1 MLHPVKNKL
10 AKSISVIYKA
20 REFVS
25 YNALITLYNSLFL
38 PHVSYCCEIWAS
50 TFKSNLQKIVTLQK
64 RCIRIIHKVDRLYH
78 TSALFRKINSLK
90 FLDIVKFKGLQIV
103 YRAYHN
109 NLPTNLQSYFM
120 LNRGTVSYDMRSR
133 DKFKIKYVRTS
144 LRSKLVSI
152 IGPKWWNQL
161 PQSIRECVNIESFK
175 KALKYF
181 LITSYV

>member
-1 MLHPVKNKL
+1 M
-10 AKSISVIYKA
+10 
-20 REFVS
+20 
-25 YNALITLYNSLFL
+25 
-38 PHVSYCCEIWAS
+38 
-50 TFKSNLQKIVTLQK
+50 
-64 RCIRIIHKVDRLYH
+64 
-78 TSALFRKINSLK
+78 FRKINSLK

-152 IGPKWWNQL
+152 IGPKLWNQL